1 MDLGRVEDLFK
12 MQMYLVDRVYFQ
24 IRLEISLPADNR
36 PHRQV
41 NGYSNSIE

>member
-1 MDLGRVEDLFK
+1 MDLGRVEDSFK
-12 MQMYLVDRVYFQ
+12 MQMCLVDQVYFR
-24 IRLEISLPADNR
+24 IRLEISLPENR